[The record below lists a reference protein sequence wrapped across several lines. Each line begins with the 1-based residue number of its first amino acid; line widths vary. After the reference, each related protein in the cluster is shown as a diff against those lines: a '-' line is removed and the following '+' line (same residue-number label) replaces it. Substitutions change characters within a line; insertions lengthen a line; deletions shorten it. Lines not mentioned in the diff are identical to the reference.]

1 MCGAEC
7 GGGEGARRPSG
18 AQGRPDHC
26 VSSSITR
33 ADAKG
38 GRWRTC
44 GHLGAPAQ
52 HQEQVTLDRATPT
65 QPIGADIH
73 TYRPIAADIH
83 RTPRST

>member
-44 GHLGAPAQ
+44 GHLGAPARSIRNKC
-52 HQEQVTLDRATPT
+52 TRSGYSDSTDR
-65 QPIGADIH
+65 
-73 TYRPIAADIH
+73 
-83 RTPRST
+83 S